1 MFDEI
6 FLKHP
11 TADPI
16 YTMSF
21 ASELPSGETIS
32 TIAVTAVDSAGTDAS
47 SAVVGTTA
55 IAGGTIT
62 AILQAGVDLQDY
74 RVTFVAN
81 FSGGESIVKVLLL
94 KVRTNRSA

>member
-1 MFDEI
+1 MFDEV

-16 YTMSF
+16 YPMDFS
-21 ASELPSGETIS
+21 AELPSGETIS
-32 TIAVTAVDSAGTDAS
+32 TQSVTAVDSAGTDAS
-47 SAVVGTTA
+47 SAVVGTVA
-55 IAGGTIT
+55 VSGGTVT